1 MRIGI
6 MVTLIR
12 KFKSDD
18 FTTRQLPK
26 IETDLKVKQEFK
38 LLDIEQESTIQKE
51 DELQNQIV
59 RLNEKIVKLNAD
71 SGVSIEELEK
81 RTKILIKKKE
91 DVTKQKSSIQDRI
104 THREELQ
111 IDLEVILDKFDEEDL
126 EIGIS
131 NLKEAKDKLRDVE
144 STLDKIQIKL
154 DSLYE
159 RKEHLDSH
167 KYNENCDICMEN
179 SKSIL
184 DTKDKVKIEIKE
196 SESTLQE
203 QNEKKLHLNL
213 DIETLSKYE
222 KEWNNFKE
230 AQEKEDKIDREIGQL
245 INKLSTT
252 ETEEIRLDSQ
262 IAQQEQL
269 VSDYYA
275 NEKQIKKNKEIRDE
289 IVDVRSDLDKVKQI
303 IKNNNADILS
313 LNGKISALQNQKETI
328 EDRIQEVKDLEE
340 QSKLY
345 QFYLSDSFEGWGIL

>member
-1 MRIGI
+1 
-6 MVTLIR
+6 MVLVIL
-12 KFKSDD
+12 
-18 FTTRQLPK
+18 RQL
-26 IETDLKVKQEFK
+26 
-38 LLDIEQESTIQKE
+38 
-51 DELQNQIV
+51 
-59 RLNEKIVKLNAD
+59 
-71 SGVSIEELEK
+71 
-81 RTKILIKKKE
+81 
-91 DVTKQKSSIQDRI
+91 
-104 THREELQ
+104 
-111 IDLEVILDKFDEEDL
+111 
-126 EIGIS
+126 
-131 NLKEAKDKLRDVE
+131 KDKLRDVE

-196 SESTLQE
+196 SESELQE

-262 IAQQEQL
+262 ILTQQEQL

-289 IVDVRSDLDKVKQI
+289 IVDVRV
-303 IKNNNADILS
+303 
-313 LNGKISALQNQKETI
+313 
-328 EDRIQEVKDLEE
+328 
-340 QSKLY
+340 
-345 QFYLSDSFEGWGIL
+345 